1 MGILSKEIESFLE
14 KSSWIRK
21 MFEAGIELK
30 KKFGEEN
37 VYDFSL
43 GNPDAPPPKKIK
55 DSLLKI
61 ADEVLKPYGL
71 GYMPNSGYPYVRKRL
86 ALHISEE
93 QGVEISEKEV
103 ILTCG
108 AAGGLNALL
117 KAILDPGDEV
127 ISPRPYF
134 VEYRFYVLNHRGKFL
149 SVPTL
154 DNFHLNLSAISEK
167 INQNTKAILINSP
180 HNPTGVVYTK
190 EELLELGKILTNK
203 SKEFGHPV
211 FLISDEPYRFLT
223 YEDSQVPSVF
233 DVYDYSIVVSS
244 FSKSLSLAGER
255 IGYVAISP
263 KIDGKEKLMDGLIFT
278 NRVLGFVNAPA
289 IGQKI
294 IDHLLEEKVDI
305 SSYKKKKDLMESIL
319 KEAGYEF
326 YPPQGGFYFFPKA
339 PGGDD
344 VAFAKRL
351 QEERILVVPGSG
363 FEGKGYFRISITV
376 PESTILGSKDG
387 FKRAFLKTS

>member
-55 DSLLKI
+55 DSLVKI

-154 DNFHLNLSAISEK
+154 DNFHLNLSAISEE

-203 SKEFGHPV
+203 AKEFGHPI